1 MKYAVLSGNGLFVDN
16 IIVVKESQKAEME
29 AALNRKLIETTP
41 WFLQIG
47 DFYNGKTWTR
57 NVDGEQ
63 VALPIEDDPA
73 ITEILD
79 LIEFGG
85 EA

>member
-1 MKYAVLSGNGLFVDN
+1 MKYAVLSGNGLFVEN
-16 IIVVKESQKAEME
+16 VIVVKESQKAEME
-29 AALNRKLIETTP
+29 AALNRTLIDTKP
-41 WFLQIG
+41 YFLQIG

-63 VALPIEDDPA
+63 VALPIDDDPA
-73 ITEILD
+73 ISEVLD

-85 EA
+85 EE